1 MFYTKDHKTGYI
13 FDPWRYLG
21 PKRRKLLDESWAGLF
36 RKDIFCELPVG
47 KLSPFFTE
55 DFGRPTKELYAMLG
69 ALIIQQMCERSTL
82 SFAPTVL

>member
-13 FDPWRYLG
+13 FDPWHYLG

-36 RKDIFCELPVG
+36 RKDILCELPVG

-55 DFGRPTKELYAMLG
+55 DFGRPAKELYAMFG
-69 ALIIQQMCERSTL
+69 ALIIQQMCDL
-82 SFAPTVL
+82 SDEETAWHN